1 MRKIRV
7 GRHFIPFWLIVS
19 ILIPCAGSGVLASYL
34 WPNITIPFEVKEPIQ
49 ILNYTSEL
57 SLFPGETKYINVTV
71 QNHASINYNVTFEFQ
86 LSEPTYQTTYV
97 TFSDEI
103 YTVDPG
109 EQQLA
114 AWAKVD
120 QRAPAVTCSLTIDLK
135 RVDKLPQVSMHV
147 ACEDIYARSSTMDPV
162 PTGRYGFL
170 GFGHFGG
177 ALTGREYVAL
187 IKFDLSNVYSID
199 SLTFSFK
206 TYHEKTDL
214 LFPNKVEI
222 YSCSNDWSEMESYDN
237 EKFGDIPPRIGK
249 LAEFSLPW
257 KDQTVYTITF
267 SHDSLFA
274 NWVKAHTEGFC
285 SIRLEVNEGIGYGM
299 YMHSKESLDVEG
311 RPRLFVNAPIVP
323 ITPPEPCAAAGSM
336 WIEPST
342 VTLSTENIEHR
353 IGYRFNV
360 TVWVNLTVTCAS
372 WEFVMLYNKAHL
384 NAVGCDYT
392 LDHTSQFFENIT
404 TIPLIPSFTHHNSTH
419 DLVLHAECWGMVGS
433 FRNPG
438 YGSLAWV
445 EFEVVAEPAPGET
458 LTSLLS
464 ISALYP
470 YETYV
475 QKPDQNEVSLC
486 VYNCR
491 YTFSSP

>member
-1 MRKIRV
+1 
-7 GRHFIPFWLIVS
+7 LISCV
-19 ILIPCAGSGVLASYL
+19 GSGVLASYV
-34 WPNITIPFEVKEPIQ
+34 WPNIIIPFEVKEPIQ

-86 LSEPTYQTTYV
+86 LSDPTYQITYV

-103 YTVDPG
+103 YTIDPG
-109 EQQLA
+109 EHQLA

-120 QRAPAVTCSLTIDLK
+120 QRAPAITCSLTVQLE
-135 RVDKLPQVSMHV
+135 RVDEMP
-147 ACEDIYARSSTMDPV
+147 PV
-162 PTGRYGFL
+162 
-170 GFGHFGG
+170 
-177 ALTGREYVAL
+177 
-187 IKFDLSNVYSID
+187 
-199 SLTFSFK
+199 
-206 TYHEKTDL
+206 
-214 LFPNKVEI
+214 
-222 YSCSNDWSEMESYDN
+222 
-237 EKFGDIPPRIGK
+237 IPIP
-249 LAEFSLPW
+249 S
-257 KDQTVYTITF
+257 
-267 SHDSLFA
+267 
-274 NWVKAHTEGFC
+274 
-285 SIRLEVNEGIGYGM
+285 
-299 YMHSKESLDVEG
+299 
-311 RPRLFVNAPIVP
+311 
-323 ITPPEPCAAAGSM
+323 PEPCAAAGSM

-353 IGYRFNV
+353 IGCRFNV
-360 TVWVNLTVTCAS
+360 TVWVNLTVMCAS
-372 WEFVMLYNKAHL
+372 WEFGMLYNRAHL

-392 LDHTSQFFENIT
+392 SDHKSQFFENIT
-404 TIPLIPSFTHHNSTH
+404 TIPLTPSFTHHNSTH
-419 DLVLHAECWGMVGS
+419 DLTLHGEIWGLMGP

-486 VYNCR
+486 VYDCR

>member
-19 ILIPCAGSGVLASYL
+19 ILIPCVGSGVLASYL

-86 LSEPTYQTTYV
+86 LSEPIYQTTYV

-103 YTVDPG
+103 YTIAPG

-120 QRAPAVTCSLTIDLK
+120 QNAPAITCSLTIQL
-135 RVDKLPQVSMHV
+135 
-147 ACEDIYARSSTMDPV
+147 
-162 PTGRYGFL
+162 GR
-170 GFGHFGG
+170 
-177 ALTGREYVAL
+177 
-187 IKFDLSNVYSID
+187 ID
-199 SLTFSFK
+199 
-206 TYHEKTDL
+206 
-214 LFPNKVEI
+214 
-222 YSCSNDWSEMESYDN
+222 EMTPI
-237 EKFGDIPPRIGK
+237 IPI
-249 LAEFSLPW
+249 
-257 KDQTVYTITF
+257 I
-267 SHDSLFA
+267 
-274 NWVKAHTEGFC
+274 
-285 SIRLEVNEGIGYGM
+285 
-299 YMHSKESLDVEG
+299 
-311 RPRLFVNAPIVP
+311 
-323 ITPPEPCAAAGSM
+323 PPEPCAAAGVM

-372 WEFVMLYNKAHL
+372 WEFVMLLNKAHL
-384 NAVGCDYT
+384 NAVGCGYT
-392 LDHTSQFFENIT
+392 SGQTSQFFENIT
-404 TIPLIPSFTHHNSTH
+404 TVPLIPSFNHHNSTH
-419 DLVLHAECWGMVGS
+419 DLVLHGETWGLS
-433 FRNPG
+433 APFRNPG

-464 ISALYP
+464 ISERYP
-470 YETYV
+470 EETYV
-475 QKPDQNEVSLC
+475 QDPTQNKVSLC
-486 VYNCR
+486 VYDCR
-491 YTFSSP
+491 YTFSNP